1 MLTRVKVQFD
11 MNWAL
16 EYRRVNT
23 DVWISGHTE
32 QMSSTSVLFRAAE
45 CVEPESRIEM
55 VFRMPVADPCDL
67 ICTGTI
73 QRVDLPSKT
82 GSLPAITAS
91 IEDYSFVRRGEN
103 AKQRSASSS

>member
-1 MLTRVKVQFD
+1 MQFD

-23 DVWISGHTE
+23 NVWITGHTE
-32 QMSSTSVLFRAAE
+32 QMSSTNVLFRAAE
-45 CVEPESRIEM
+45 CIEPESHIEM

-67 ICTGTI
+67 ICTGII

-91 IEDYSFVRRGEN
+91 IEHYRFVRPNEVP
-103 AKQRSASSS
+103 KQRSASSS